1 MKKIVMT
8 GASGFVGRTLTRV
21 LIENG
26 YIVVPVGRK
35 ELSDHKKLTE
45 LINGSY
51 GIINLAGANIVNRWS
66 DPYKKL
72 LYSSRL
78 DTTTALIVAIK
89 ESAQKPQVLISTSAV
104 GIYKNNK
111 PYHEENGEYSDDFLA
126 NLCKD
131 WESKAQE
138 AVQYGVRTAIFRF
151 GIVLGEGGALA
162 KMLPPFRFG
171 LGGTIGDGSQPFSF
185 IHIEDLAR
193 AYLFALEGSC
203 SGAYNLTAPIPTT
216 NKGLTET
223 LGKILG
229 RPTLFPVPEFVLRLI
244 FGEGSKVLTDG
255 QTVIPKR
262 LLDARFSFLYPTIE
276 KALEAI
282 LHKK

>member
-1 MKKIVMT
+1 MT
-8 GASGFVGRTLTRV
+8 GASGFVGTTLTKF

-26 YIVVPVGRK
+26 YIVVPIARK

-45 LINGSY
+45 LIDGSY
-51 GIINLAGANIVNRWS
+51 GVINLAGANIVNRWS
-66 DPYKKL
+66 DAYKKL

-78 DTTTALIVAIK
+78 DTTAALILAIK

-104 GIYKNNK
+104 GIYKNSK
-111 PYHEENGEYSDDFLA
+111 PYHEENGEYGDDFLA

-138 AVQYGVRTAIFRF
+138 ANQYGVRTAIFRF
-151 GIVLGEGGALA
+151 GIILGEGGALA
-162 KMLPPFRFG
+162 KMVPPFRFG

-203 SGAYNLTAPIPTT
+203 SGVYNLTAPIVTT
-216 NKGLTET
+216 NKGLTQT
-223 LGKILG
+223 LGRILE
-229 RPTLFPVPEFVLRLI
+229 RPTFFPVPKFVLRLI
-244 FGEGSKVLTDG
+244 FGEGATVLTDG

-262 LLDARFSFLYPTIE
+262 LIEAGFIFLYPTIE
-276 KALEAI
+276 RALRAI
-282 LHKK
+282 LDKK